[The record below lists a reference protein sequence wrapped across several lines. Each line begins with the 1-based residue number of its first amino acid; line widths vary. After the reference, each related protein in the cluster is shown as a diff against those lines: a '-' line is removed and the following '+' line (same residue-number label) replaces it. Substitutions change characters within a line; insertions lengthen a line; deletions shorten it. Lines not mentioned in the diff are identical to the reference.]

1 MPATHVEHRRN
12 KTIIIYIIYMNL
24 TSTHI
29 QYSLLSFLLF
39 STLCLVILAPSKTQ
53 AEQTNIAVAA
63 NFTLP
68 MKAIIEVFEK
78 TSKHKVRLIT
88 GSSGKLFAQI
98 QNHAPFD
105 AFFSADVT
113 KPTALIEA
121 NTAIS
126 SSEFTYAIGAL
137 VLWRSATSNNNANIL
152 GDLKNGHYRKLA
164 IANPRVAP
172 YGIAAME
179 VLARLELS
187 AAATP
192 KLVKGENI
200 AQAYQFV
207 ASGNAQLGFI
217 AQSQVMKS
225 GQLPVGSWA
234 VPAKLHQPI
243 RQNAVLLTHGQNN
256 SAARALLAFMRTQ
269 PATDIIHAYGYSTEH
284 TEHKKQ
290 NTP

>member
-1 MPATHVEHRRN
+1 M
-12 KTIIIYIIYMNL
+12 YMNL
-24 TSTHI
+24 IGTHTHHP
-29 QYSLLSFLLF
+29 LRSFLLL
-39 STLCLVILAPSKTQ
+39 SALCLVTFVSSTTQ

-68 MKAIIEVFEK
+68 MKAIIEAFEK
-78 TSKHKVRLIT
+78 TSEHKVRLIT

-98 QNHAPFD
+98 QQQAPFD
-105 AFFSADVT
+105 AFFSADAT
-113 KPTALIEA
+113 KPMALIEA
-121 NTAIS
+121 NTAIGD
-126 SSEFTYAIGAL
+126 SEFTYAIGAL
-137 VLWRSATSNNNANIL
+137 VLWRSAAPTNNANIL
-152 GDLKNGHYRKLA
+152 GELNGGHYRKLA

-179 VLARLELS
+179 VLTRLGLS

-192 KLVKGENI
+192 KLVTGENI
-200 AQAYQFV
+200 AQTYQFV

-217 AQSQVMKS
+217 AQSQVMKN

-234 VPAKLHQPI
+234 VPTELHQPI

-256 SAARALLAFMRTQ
+256 SATRALLAFMRTQ
-269 PATDIIHAYGYSTEH
+269 AATDIIHAYGYSTEH

-290 NTP
+290 DTP